1 MRRRLVAA
9 LAALMLAAVAC
20 VAVVAYVRVAD
31 RRAIAGQEAVWTLV
45 ATKRI
50 PVGTTGAQI
59 RDGGYTRRT
68 AMPAAAVPQDAV
80 AAIDDQLAALAVT
93 ADLQSSQ
100 LLLRGMFGDS
110 TRVSGGLAM
119 PEGKM
124 AVSVELTAAARVAGF
139 VRPGSKVAVFDTFTV
154 RDGKGRVPSGARLSD
169 NYEYNH
175 ATRVLLPRV
184 EVLAV
189 GEHGTAGAATS
200 ASAAG
205 TDTAK
210 DAAGTGTAKD
220 AAKAGVPVLVTL
232 IADQDEAGKL
242 IHASL
247 TGTLSFA
254 LLDDTAAI
262 TPGAGV
268 DNDTLFP

>member
-1 MRRRLVAA
+1 MRRRLLAVLVALL
-9 LAALMLAAVAC
+9 LAVIAC
-20 VAVVAYVRVAD
+20 AAVVAYVRGAD
-31 RRAIAGQEAVWTLV
+31 RRALAGREAVFVLI

-50 PVGTTGAQI
+50 PAGTTGAQL
-59 RDGGYTRRT
+59 RDGGYTGRVT
-68 AMPAAAVPQDAV
+68 MPAATVPPDAI
-80 AAIDDQLAALAVT
+80 AEIDDLLATLAVT
-93 ADLQSSQ
+93 AELQPSQ
-100 LLLRGMFGDS
+100 LLLRGMFGSS
-110 TRVSGGLAM
+110 TRASGGLAL
-119 PEGKM
+119 PDGKM
-124 AVSVELTAAARVAGF
+124 AVSVELTAAARVAGY

-154 RDGKGRVPSGARLSD
+154 REGKGRVPAGARLSD

-189 GEHGTAGAATS
+189 GERGSVGAVTATNTDDADDADA
-200 ASAAG
+200 ASAKNAP
-205 TDTAK
+205 
-210 DAAGTGTAKD
+210 
-220 AAKAGVPVLVTL
+220 KAGVTMLVTL
-232 IADQDEAGKL
+232 VATQDEAEKL